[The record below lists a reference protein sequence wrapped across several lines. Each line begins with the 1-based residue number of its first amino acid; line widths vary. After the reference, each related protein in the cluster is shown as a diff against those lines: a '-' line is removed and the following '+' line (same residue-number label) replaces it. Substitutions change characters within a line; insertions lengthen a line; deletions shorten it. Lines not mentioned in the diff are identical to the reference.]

1 MRVWAR
7 REGEGGKV
15 AGGRVSGG
23 ARVRIGREGGK
34 VSGRVSRG
42 GRARVGRKAAGGL
55 AEGGALHSGP
65 CEVASVHRP
74 AYVAHGQEAAVK
86 EEQHA
91 EDREEHAKAGQAD
104 ADLCVCAFHA
114 QVRKEEGGRV
124 LKKAG
129 VGEAGRKALGGRE
142 GPDKARKARSWRRER
157 EGEWAACTRCAAR
170 TLHVGEPFR
179 VVGHSR

>member
-1 MRVWAR
+1 M
-7 REGEGGKV
+7 
-15 AGGRVSGG
+15 
-23 ARVRIGREGGK
+23 RIGREGGK

-104 ADLCVCAFHA
+104 ADLGVCAFHA